1 MTGSIMDEA
10 QKDILRSA
18 GIDPDTLGVMPTIT
32 NEVRLE
38 DKDLYLTI
46 RGLPSG
52 GRYYRSPVGAP
63 IAIKGM
69 PFKVGD
75 AIALHAMQD
84 EENDDVIDDVFR
96 RRIKGIAPEEILVMD
111 RKYILA
117 WLRDQSFIKAPLR
130 RTFICES
137 CGHVNLHR
145 VISLSD
151 FAIYYL
157 PDGVNE
163 PEFDLPE
170 SNIRVKLKF
179 EKRKDVKRVKD
190 HIRKFEGL
198 RQITASD
205 VRNFRIASL
214 IEGKSIETALEFM
227 ADLSLIDYSVL
238 STKFDE
244 CNMGFTHI
252 AQMTCNNDKE
262 ECGHINLVHVPFRG
276 EYYIPRIGPNLVD
289 KGEGSTL

>member
-1 MTGSIMDEA
+1 MDEA
-10 QKDILRSA
+10 QREILRGV
-18 GIDPDTLGVMPTIT
+18 GIDPDSLGVINATP
-32 NEVRLE
+32 NEVRIE
-38 DKDLYLTI
+38 DKDIYIPI

-52 GRYYRSPVGAP
+52 GRYYRSSMGAP
-63 IAIKGM
+63 ITIKGM
-69 PFKVGD
+69 PFKVSD

-84 EENDDVIDDVFR
+84 EENHEVIDDVFR
-96 RRIKGIAPEEILVMD
+96 RRIKGVPPEELLEMD

-117 WLRDQSFIKAPLR
+117 WLRDQSFSKAPLR

-145 VISLSD
+145 IVSLSD

-157 PDGVNE
+157 PEDASE

-170 SNIRVKLKF
+170 SLIRVKLKF

-190 HIRKFEGL
+190 HVKKFEGL
-198 RQITASD
+198 REISQSEI
-205 VRNFRIASL
+205 RNLRIAAV

-227 ADLSLIDYSVL
+227 AELSLIDYSVL

-252 AQMTCNNDKE
+252 AQLKCSNEKE
-262 ECGHINLVHVPFRG
+262 ECGHVNLVHIPFHG
-276 EYYIPRIGPNLVD
+276 EYYIPRIGPDLVD
-289 KGEGSTL
+289 KGESVTL